1 MYKSNEE
8 FFQSVYDL
16 ASSLKHNGHVREADV
31 LNNGMVALNGLTD
44 GWAQLLDAVREVE
57 SNAAVLTDAEKE
69 AIGTI
74 HDAVY
79 QAVYRRKRKGRWRF
93 WLSGGEIKVEFKG
106 SGSQLF
112 LLQLYAA
119 PSNIS

>member
-16 ASSLKHNGHVREADV
+16 ASSLQRNGHEREADV
-31 LNNGMVALNGLTD
+31 LNNGMAALNGLTD

-57 SNAAVLTDAEKE
+57 SNATVLTDAEKQ

-79 QAVYRRKRKGRWRF
+79 QAVHRRKRKGWWRF
-93 WLSGGEIKVEFKG
+93 W
-106 SGSQLF
+106 
-112 LLQLYAA
+112 
-119 PSNIS
+119 